1 MGLTCWAWLVAIGS
15 AGVANAEMPHIGCN
29 GRSPAGSGMGGDN
42 CEVQAAALNKLD
54 GVSGVGCDGDYPF
67 LSTGDNDQCVT
78 VAATLNR
85 LIGQPVLPVKNTTCV
100 AAETA
105 CAKDRGCQAFGVY
118 GNDYQL
124 HGCADAAA
132 LTPNVDWRIFVPSSP
147 SKTAW
152 QPVPGRNNV
161 DEKKC
166 KIHPSGKSSGHCK
179 NALPPAS
186 SIFCEEAL
194 QHDQRVVHFLASP
207 NGDDCTRLTAL
218 LQGPTCKHG
227 NSIPGPSGGGDCT
240 GECDQGFMGGNC
252 DTPTVSCTAAT
263 WNTSQCTAETCPASA
278 PGPFKCVGGA
288 ATGACQPALWP
299 KNSSCSKCVDLSNCG
314 SCSDTNHGAKGGLYH
329 DQGCN
334 LFTPGGGSPWPQPIP
349 GCTDPDYDI
358 SGEGKD
364 DFSAR
369 KMCCVCG
376 GGARP
381 HGHKPSRCPP
391 PPGPSTCERVLR
403 FDCEADRHNVTKC
416 EACAAAHGTWYGP
429 HGDLHCTSEEE
440 HAFCRPVPPPP
451 HPEPGGAGDRKKWR
465 VTDTPI

>member
-1 MGLTCWAWLVAIGS
+1 MVRQAKPRWPHQPTHPPYSPTHPPHQLTHSPYHYRTTTVPRAPPPTYRIVPTHS
-15 AGVANAEMPHIGCN
+15 STVHSHYHRPNA
-29 GRSPAGSGMGGDN
+29 
-42 CEVQAAALNKLD
+42 Q
-54 GVSGVGCDGDYPF
+54 
-67 LSTGDNDQCVT
+67 
-78 VAATLNR
+78 
-85 LIGQPVLPVKNTTCV
+85 
-100 AAETA
+100 
-105 CAKDRGCQAFGVY
+105 
-118 GNDYQL
+118 
-124 HGCADAAA
+124 
-132 LTPNVDWRIFVPSSP
+132 
-147 SKTAW
+147 
-152 QPVPGRNNV
+152 
-161 DEKKC
+161 
-166 KIHPSGKSSGHCK
+166 
-179 NALPPAS
+179 
-186 SIFCEEAL
+186 
-194 QHDQRVVHFLASP
+194 
-207 NGDDCTRLTAL
+207 
-218 LQGPTCKHG
+218 
-227 NSIPGPSGGGDCT
+227 
-240 GECDQGFMGGNC
+240 GGNC

-403 FDCEADRHNVTKC
+403 FDCEVSDPRAGWD
-416 EACAAAHGTWYGP
+416 WY
-429 HGDLHCTSEEE
+429 
-440 HAFCRPVPPPP
+440 R
-451 HPEPGGAGDRKKWR
+451 
-465 VTDTPI
+465 I